1 MSETL
6 KAEYRDVSTKSALKQ
21 LRKNGRIPGVVYGK
35 DRKNSLI
42 AIPAKELYQLLRS
55 HAHTVINMEF
65 PDGSKEPVMI
75 SEVQQDAL
83 DGSLLHVDF
92 RQINMNQPVTTTV
105 AVELAGEARGVR
117 EGGIMQVQLH
127 EVEIRCLPS
136 QIPDSLKADISHLG
150 IGDNLYVS
158 EITPPEGVEL
168 RTDPNEVVVTILPP
182 QKEEE
187 EPPAPAEEPAEAATG

>member
-21 LRKNGRIPGVVYGK
+21 LRKNGRIPGIVYGK
-35 DRKNSLI
+35 DRKNSPI
-42 AIPAKELYQLLRS
+42 AISAKELYKLLRS

-75 SEVQQDAL
+75 SDLQYDTL

-92 RQINMNQPVTTTV
+92 RKINMNQPVTTTV
-105 AVELAGEARGVR
+105 AVELTGEAPGVR
-117 EGGIMQVQLH
+117 EGGIMQFQLH
-127 EVEIRCLPS
+127 EVEIKCLPS
-136 QIPDSLKADISHLG
+136 QIPDSLKVDISHLG

-158 EITPPEGVEL
+158 EIVPPEGVEL
-168 RTDPNEVVVTILPP
+168 RTDPNEVVVTIFPP
-182 QKEEE
+182 EKEEE
-187 EPPAPAEEPAEAATG
+187 EPSAPAEETAEPVTD